1 MRTIG
6 RLLILLAILL
16 PAGVVASAAA
26 NGASGGVGPA
36 VLKCMHFKDDLIVS
50 PGVTNTPTDQ
60 TVSGHGRLY
69 GCNKAGGS
77 GRFSATLTMPHAT
90 CADLS
95 MAGSTRIDWANGK
108 SSWATL
114 TFTSQV
120 AEPNKVF
127 ITGVIGAGMFR
138 GLVVQ
143 AWVRFTP
150 VFRGTGA
157 PCSPTNPLRK
167 IEFTNSQSY
176 QLLTPPTTTSTIPQR
191 PTTTTE
197 PNTSTTQPA
206 TTTTDPGS
214 STTVPITTQ
223 GSTVAPTVPRPGG
236 NTNPPRGGGVVVISQ
251 QGGSGGGGLAF
262 TGSNRLGALLGLES
276 LIVGGALACYGA
288 DRRRRRLSAR
298 ASRFDVK
305 RWLHVEL
312 PPTA

>member
-1 MRTIG
+1 MRRIG
-6 RLLILLAILL
+6 RLLIVLAVLL
-16 PAGVVASAAA
+16 PVGVVASGAA

-36 VLKCMHFKDDLIVS
+36 VLKCMHFKDDMIVS

-60 TVSGHGRLY
+60 AVSGHGRLY

-77 GRFSATLTMPHAT
+77 GQFSATMHMSNAT

-127 ITGVIGAGMFR
+127 ITGVISSGMFT

-167 IEFTNSQSY
+167 ILFTNSQSY
-176 QLLTPPTTTSTIPQR
+176 QLLTPPTTTSTVPQQ

-197 PNTSTTQPA
+197 PGTTSTQPPA
-206 TTTTDPGS
+206 TTTTTDSTS
-214 STTVPITTQ
+214 STVPISTQ
-223 GSTVAPTVPRPGG
+223 GSTVASTVPVTGG
-236 NTNPPRGGGVVVISQ
+236 GSTNPPRGGGVVVVSK
-251 QGGSGGGGLAF
+251 SGGTGGLAF

-288 DRRRRRLSAR
+288 DRRRRRLSPR
-298 ASRFDVK
+298 SSRFDVK
-305 RWLHVEL
+305 RWLHIEL